1 MDKND
6 NNYRHILEEENNYS
20 LTTSIFGIIIF
31 IMTILIV
38 IGASIG
44 SLYFVINLFIKVK
57 NYLL

>member
-1 MDKND
+1 MDKDENK
-6 NNYRHILEEENNYS
+6 YRHILEEESNYS
-20 LTTSIFGIIIF
+20 LITAIFSLITF

-44 SLYFVINLFIKVK
+44 SLYFIINLFIRVK

>member
-1 MDKND
+1 MDKDENK
-6 NNYRHILEEENNYS
+6 YRHILKEESNYS
-20 LTTSIFGIIIF
+20 LITVIFSLITF

-44 SLYFVINLFIKVK
+44 SLYFIINLFIRVK